1 MIIMFIMVIM
11 FHCNDYNGYNDY
23 NPLIPSDNYND
34 YNVPLIPLPCE
45 KVASSSSYCPS
56 TSMMWHLHF
65 HDVVGFY
72 HLQEKLDGDPKG
84 PLGKIADPSRISWCF
99 DHQISPWKLPWK
111 PGFQKKRFVEIE
123 TYFWRS
129 LVSKKKS
136 TNLQNENWQE
146 RIRFEVSL
154 RTCRDSNKSQA
165 WTRTWATLWGP
176 DFTRGKPQPQPENPA
191 NPPSHPTTALNDPPG
206 AGCATNH
213 SSDPW
218 VVHI

>member
-1 MIIMFIMVIM
+1 MIVMFIMVIM

-84 PLGKIADPSRISWCF
+84 PLGKIADPSRIS
-99 DHQISPWKLPWK
+99 
-111 PGFQKKRFVEIE
+111 
-123 TYFWRS
+123 
-129 LVSKKKS
+129 
-136 TNLQNENWQE
+136 
-146 RIRFEVSL
+146 
-154 RTCRDSNKSQA
+154 
-165 WTRTWATLWGP
+165 
-176 DFTRGKPQPQPENPA
+176 
-191 NPPSHPTTALNDPPG
+191 
-206 AGCATNH
+206 
-213 SSDPW
+213 
-218 VVHI
+218 